1 MNGSIFGQKTRKAEA
16 NRDMMIAQKIQFH
29 CLAVGPQLQLKP
41 HAGCP
46 EMGVAN
52 RLLQAG
58 LLYRPMAAGHRAEA
72 WMLETLT

>member
-1 MNGSIFGQKTRKAEA
+1 
-16 NRDMMIAQKIQFH
+16 MMIAQKTQFQ
-29 CLAVGPQLQLKP
+29 CLAVGPQLQLKL

-58 LLYRPMAAGHRAEA
+58 LLYRPMASGHRAEA